1 MTSRPATTTPVRTH
15 IPTAPSSRDQAGMV
29 SPPHHS
35 CLITSEGDLARARRG
50 FLGYDWANSG
60 WLTVVTTAVGGPYLD
75 ALAAHGGP
83 LRVGPAQLPPALV
96 LPATLV
102 LAVLVQMVLL
112 PLLGRRV
119 DAGAPPAALVR
130 RFALAGGAAGLVLAA
145 APSGDWW
152 PVAALAMAATTVCFG
167 AAMVPYNSLLP
178 RLAPGREADRLSA
191 RAFAAGY
198 VGGGLLL
205 ALALLL
211 LAVGPLGLGQAALVR
226 VAIGGAALW
235 WAGFGILAAQ
245 RLAAAPVLSQPVSDE
260 PSEVK
265 RVGTLRLLRDLP
277 QLRAALLGSLLL
289 GDAVGA
295 VVALSATVLTHELW
309 TSRGL
314 GAAGATGTLL
324 TIVLLIQVLAAPAAV
339 VCGRLARRIG
349 ARPVLLGCLAG
360 WVVVL
365 TYAFLRLHTLADAYV
380 LAVGVALVLGGS
392 QTLAR
397 SLVSQCTPP
406 AHAGAVFSVTQLA
419 ERGTAWIGPSV
430 FAAALLLTGS
440 YRAALA
446 SLLLLFVVA
455 AVALARVDTATGRS
469 EAETYSPS
477 EQYELRRLAV
487 GDARIPARSG
497 RALYAAAALALDAVL
512 RALAVLRVQGQ
523 RLPAGGVVVVAN
535 HRSVADGPLLA
546 VVGRRG
552 GRQLRMLGTAG
563 VFTVPVLGRLLLAA
577 GMVPVKRRTVH
588 AADAVAGAVGLLR
601 SGEAVALFPEGRITD
616 REDGL
621 PETLRSGA
629 VRLALAAGVPVVA
642 VGTAGSEDV
651 VPGGTWLPSLP
662 RLGRPRARVV
672 ARVSAPLDLHA
683 ALGLPAGPL
692 ADPDPALVREASAL
706 VHTLLCSEV
715 LAAGTAR
722 ATSPARRPVLARD
735 GGWS

>member
-1 MTSRPATTTPVRTH
+1 MN
-15 IPTAPSSRDQAGMV
+15 Q
-29 SPPHHS
+29 PHHS
-35 CLITSEGDLARARRG
+35 CLITSGGGDLARARRG

-75 ALAAHGGP
+75 ALAAHGQP
-83 LRVGPAQLPPALV
+83 LRAGAAQLPPALV

-102 LAVLVQMVLL
+102 LAVLVQVVLL

-119 DAGAPPAALVR
+119 DAGAEPAALVR
-130 RFALAGGAAGLVLAA
+130 RFALAGGAAGLVLAV
-145 APSGDWW
+145 APWW
-152 PVAALAMAATTVCFG
+152 PLAALAMAATTVCFG

-178 RLAPGREADRLSA
+178 RLAPGRAADRLSA

-205 ALALLL
+205 ALTLALL
-211 LAVGPLGLGQAALVR
+211 AAGPLGLGQAVLVR
-226 VAIGGAALW
+226 VAIAGAALW
-235 WAGFGILAAQ
+235 WAGFGVLAA
-245 RLAAAPVLSQPVSDE
+245 RGLAAAPALPRPLSSDGA
-260 PSEVK
+260 SETE

-277 QLRAALLGSLLL
+277 QLRAALVGSLLL

-309 TSRGL
+309 TSRGRD
-314 GAAGATGTLL
+314 AAAATGTLL

-339 VCGRLARRIG
+339 VCGRLARRVG
-349 ARPVLLGCLAG
+349 ARPVLLGCLVG
-360 WVVVL
+360 WVLVL
-365 TYAFLRLHTLADAYV
+365 AYAFLRLHTLTDAYV

-397 SLVSQCTPP
+397 SLVAQCTPP

-430 FAAALLLTGS
+430 FATALLVTGS

-455 AVALARVDTATGRS
+455 AVALARVRVGAGRAAAASYHPS
-469 EAETYSPS
+469 EA
-477 EQYELRRLAV
+477 YEARRLAV
-487 GDARIPARSG
+487 GDARLPG
-497 RALYAAAALALDAVL
+497 RAGRFLYGTAALALDVVL
-512 RALAVLRVQGQ
+512 SGLAVLRVKGQ
-523 RLPAGGVVVVAN
+523 PLPTGGVVVVAN

-588 AADAVAGAVGLLR
+588 AGDAVAGAVGLLR
-601 SGEAVALFPEGRITD
+601 AGEAVALFPEGRITQ

-621 PETLRSGA
+621 PEALRSGA
-629 VRLALAAGVPVVA
+629 ARLALAAGVPVVA
-642 VGTAGSEDV
+642 VGTAGTEDV
-651 VPGGTWLPSLP
+651 VPAGTWRPALP
-662 RLGRPRARVV
+662 GRRRARTLVGV
-672 ARVSAPLDLHA
+672 RLSAPLDLHA
-683 ALGLPAGPL
+683 VLGLPAGPVT
-692 ADPDPALVREASAL
+692 DPDPAVLQAAGRALHAMLAAEVAAAGALRRPAGLVRP
-706 VHTLLCSEV
+706 
-715 LAAGTAR
+715 
-722 ATSPARRPVLARD
+722 SPARTR
-735 GGWS
+735 G

>member
-1 MTSRPATTTPVRTH
+1 
-15 IPTAPSSRDQAGMV
+15 MV
-29 SPPHHS
+29 KHSLHHS
-35 CLITSEGDLARARRG
+35 CLITAEGGDGGDLARARRG

-75 ALAAHGGP
+75 ALAGHGTP
-83 LRVGPAQLPPALV
+83 LQIGPAQLPPDLV

-102 LAVLVQMVLL
+102 LAVVMQVVLL
-112 PLLGRRV
+112 PMLGRRV
-119 DAGAPPAALVR
+119 DAGAPPAALVC
-130 RFALAGGAAGLVLAA
+130 RFALAGGAAGLALAA
-145 APSGDWW
+145 APSW

-205 ALALLL
+205 ALTLVLLT
-211 LAVGPLGLGQAALVR
+211 VGPLGLGRAVLVR
-226 VAIGGAALW
+226 VAIAGAALW
-235 WAGFGILAAQ
+235 WAGFGVLAA
-245 RLAAAPVLSQPVSDE
+245 RGLAAAPVLPQPASDG
-260 PSEVK
+260 PSEDK
-265 RVGTLRLLRDLP
+265 RVGTVRLLRDLP

-314 GAAGATGTLL
+314 DAAAATGTLL

-339 VCGRLARRIG
+339 VCGRLARRVG
-349 ARPVLLGCLAG
+349 ARPVLLGCLVG
-360 WVVVL
+360 WVLVL
-365 TYAFLRLHTLADAYV
+365 AYAFLRVRTLTDAYV

-397 SLVSQCTPP
+397 SLVAQCTPP

-430 FAAALLLTGS
+430 FAAALLITGS

-455 AVALARVDTATGRS
+455 ALALARVQVGTGRA
-469 EAETYSPS
+469 EAASYSPS
-477 EQYELRRLAV
+477 EAYEARRLSV
-487 GDARIPARSG
+487 GDARLPG
-497 RALYAAAALALDAVL
+497 RAGRVLHASVALALDVAL
-512 RALAVLRVQGQ
+512 RAVAVLRVQGQ
-523 RLPAGGVVVVAN
+523 PLPTGGVVVVAN

-588 AADAVAGAVGLLR
+588 AGDAVSGAVGLLR
-601 SGEAVALFPEGRITD
+601 AGEAVALFPEGRITD

-621 PETLRSGA
+621 PQPLRSGA

-642 VGTAGSEDV
+642 VGTAGTEDV
-651 VPGGTWLPSLP
+651 VPQGTWLPTLP
-662 RLGRPRARVV
+662 GARRPRARVGV
-672 ARVSAPLDLHA
+672 RVSAPLDLHA
-683 ALGLPAGPL
+683 ALGLPAGPV

-706 VHTLLCSEV
+706 VHALLCTEV
-715 LAAGTAR
+715 LGARTAR
-722 ATSPARRPVLARD
+722 PTSTARRAVLARD
-735 GGWS
+735 GG

>member
-1 MTSRPATTTPVRTH
+1 MTSSPAPATSPDATDDAT
-15 IPTAPSSRDQAGMV
+15 SR
-29 SPPHHS
+29 
-35 CLITSEGDLARARRG
+35 RARRG

-75 ALAAHGGP
+75 ALAAHGRPLQLGP
-83 LRVGPAQLPPALV
+83 VQLPTALV

-102 LAVLVQMVLL
+102 LAVLVQVVLL

-119 DAGAPPAALVR
+119 DAGVEPAALVR
-130 RFALAGGAAGLVLAA
+130 RFALAGGAAGLVLAL
-145 APSGDWW
+145 APAW

-205 ALALLL
+205 ALTLAL
-211 LAVGPLGLGQAALVR
+211 LAVGPLGLGQAVLVR
-226 VAIGGAALW
+226 VAIAAAAAW
-235 WAGFGILAAQ
+235 WAGFGVLAT
-245 RLAAAPVLSQPVSDE
+245 RGLAAAPGLADSDALSDP
-260 PSEVK
+260 PSETG

-277 QLRAALLGSLLL
+277 QLRAALVGSLLL

-309 TSRGL
+309 TSRGRD
-314 GAAGATGTLL
+314 AAAATGTLL

-339 VCGRLARRIG
+339 VCGRIARRIG

-365 TYAFLRLHTLADAYV
+365 AYAFLRLHTLVDAYV

-397 SLVSQCTPP
+397 SLVAQCTPP

-455 AVALARVDTATGRS
+455 AVALARVDAATGRA

-487 GDARIPARSG
+487 GDPQLPG
-497 RALYAAAALALDAVL
+497 RAGRSVYAVAALALDAVL
-512 RALAVLRVQGQ
+512 RLVAVVRTEG
-523 RLPAGGVVVVAN
+523 RPLPAGGVVVVAN
-535 HRSVADGPLLA
+535 HRSVADGPVLA

-563 VFTVPVLGRLLLAA
+563 VFTAPLLGRLLLAA
-577 GMVPVKRRTVH
+577 GMVPVKRRTVR
-588 AADAVAGAVGLLR
+588 AGDAVTGAVRLLR
-601 SGEAVALFPEGRITD
+601 AGEAVALFPEGRITH
-616 REDGL
+616 REDAL
-621 PETLRSGA
+621 PEPLRSGA

-642 VGTAGSEDV
+642 VGTAGTEQV
-651 VPGGTWLPSLP
+651 VPEGTWRPVLPGP
-662 RLGRPRARVV
+662 GRRRARVSV
-672 ARVSAPLDLHA
+672 RVSAPLDLHA
-683 ALGLPAGPL
+683 ALGLPAGPV
-692 ADPDPALVREASAL
+692 ADPDAALVREANRL
-706 VHTLLCSEV
+706 VHALLCTEV
-715 LAAGTAR
+715 LAARSARVPSTAR
-722 ATSPARRPVLARD
+722 RREVLTGNGA
-735 GGWS
+735 